1 MCWSSYEE
9 RRMLEEL
16 RKQERE
22 PQGEIL
28 RVEAETE
35 EQAVGPAPV
44 EKEERELVL
53 S

>member
-9 RRMLEEL
+9 RQMLEEL

-22 PQGEIL
+22 PQEEIL

-35 EQAVGPAPV
+35 EQAVEPAPV